1 MIHSTQLR
9 SIESYVSMRNEFL
22 GGYSM
27 GANEGLPIYFCTKY
41 AQNNGPK
48 MIPKLG
54 WAPILP
60 LCQGMWSTHI
70 LQVVHQDNREARR
83 REAKK
88 SCWSPLKWI
97 SSSFW
102 LQVLKLC
109 GKKEHLLLDVR
120 CCLLLSGW
128 DEHIPVYCFPYSFC
142 AVPIDDGQSKRQAAD
157 DIPWWGNLCDI
168 FLCHY
173 CPG

>member
-1 MIHSTQLR
+1 MRDYQYILRHSQYMFEQNVLK
-9 SIESYVSMRNEFL
+9 IMVQIIWFL
-22 GGYSM
+22 
-27 GANEGLPIYFCTKY
+27 LDIK
-41 AQNNGPK
+41 QNQKHMNGPK
-48 MIPKLG
+48 IR
-54 WAPILP
+54 ILYSYSTP
-60 LCQGMWSTHI
+60 CQGMWSTHI

-142 AVPIDDGQSKRQAAD
+142 AVPIDDGQSERQAAD
-157 DIPWWGNLCDI
+157 DIPRWGNLCDI

-173 CPG
+173 STG